1 MVHFYHNGNSMEAP
15 VDKLK
20 EANAEMLEDIGITA
34 VELYR
39 ANNPDSPVGN
49 A

>member
-1 MVHFYHNGNSMEAP
+1 MVHFYYNGNSMEVP

-20 EANAEMLEDIGITA
+20 EANAEMLEDVGMTA
-34 VELYR
+34 VEIYR
-39 ANNPDSPVGN
+39 ANNPDSPGGN

>member
-1 MVHFYHNGNSMEAP
+1 MVHFYHNGNGMEVP

-20 EANAEMLEDIGITA
+20 EASAEMLEDVGMTA
-34 VELYR
+34 VEIYR
-39 ANNPDSPVGN
+39 ANNPDSSVGN

>member
-1 MVHFYHNGNSMEAP
+1 MEVP
-15 VDKLK
+15 VDILK
-20 EANAEMLEDIGITA
+20 EANAEMLEDVGMTA
-34 VELYR
+34 VEIYR